1 MSHPSLWLF
10 ALLYFEEMTS
20 TFDRIEKTK
29 EHIWLNRKSIYS
41 YPQKVHTFL
50 VRSTTDW
57 YAHIMIG
64 YIKVC
69 EQVLLSGFLTVVVDA
84 CFWDGQC
91 CRRTAGPRFL
101 STR

>member
-20 TFDRIEKTK
+20 TFDRIEKTT

-41 YPQKVHTFL
+41 YPLKVHTFL

-64 YIKVC
+64 YIKFVNRC
-69 EQVLLSGFLTVVVDA
+69 SFQGF
-84 CFWDGQC
+84 
-91 CRRTAGPRFL
+91 
-101 STR
+101 